1 MLEEDPD
8 HGGIFLNL
16 ASTSHIIDLFP
27 MGSGGTKPAK
37 DGSPLMH
44 IAFKVSSYHALRE
57 AHDTLI
63 EHGAAIRALRNHVSQ
78 RSIYFSD
85 PEGTP
90 LEIYYEKNPI
100 GRTSPRMATATMTA
114 HFPSTRWR
122 PAGNSMEAIYIFM
135 RRDLKIRRGKEITQA
150 GHAVLGLAAKD
161 RPIITLKANS
171 EEDLLALEARAR
183 EEGQSHCLL
192 RDDGHTEVLEGTP
205 TCIAILG
212 GDYPDWRR

>member
-90 LEIYYEKNPI
+90 LEIYYEKKSNW
-100 GRTSPRMATATMTA
+100 A
-114 HFPSTRWR
+114 
-122 PAGNSMEAIYIFM
+122 
-135 RRDLKIRRGKEITQA
+135 DLSA
-150 GHAVLGLAAKD
+150 NGHGD
-161 RPIITLKANS
+161 
-171 EEDLLALEARAR
+171 
-183 EEGQSHCLL
+183 
-192 RDDGHTEVLEGTP
+192 DDGAFSFDALAPGWE
-205 TCIAILG
+205 
-212 GDYPDWRR
+212 